1 MKQGQNNDFFEKV
14 KNISHNATKAVAD
27 IAENTRDAVVSTT
40 EKVNTAIDE
49 KKAAAENARKERFD
63 TAILPLAGT
72 EAETFIYALGDS
84 PVKLTDGKVKQIKET
99 FPVPRE
105 QNILWA
111 DAEFDLRPS
120 GIVVTDKGVFIR
132 TNVSMLDGKIGVSNF
147 ALDDLEG
154 DEQQAYLQHQG
165 QV

>member
-84 PVKLTDGKVKQIKET
+84 PVKLTDGKVKQIKEISEST
-99 FPVPRE
+99 F
-105 QNILWA
+105 
-111 DAEFDLRPS
+111 
-120 GIVVTDKGVFIR
+120 
-132 TNVSMLDGKIGVSNF
+132 
-147 ALDDLEG
+147 
-154 DEQQAYLQHQG
+154 
-165 QV
+165 